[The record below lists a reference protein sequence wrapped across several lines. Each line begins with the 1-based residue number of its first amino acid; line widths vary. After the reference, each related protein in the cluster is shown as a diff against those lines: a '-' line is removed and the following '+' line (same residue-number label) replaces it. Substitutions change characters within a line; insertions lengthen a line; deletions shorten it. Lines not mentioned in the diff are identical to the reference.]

1 MSHDNPQ
8 HPELSATIALK
19 DLGTVRRLGFGAM
32 RIVGDGVWGEPADR
46 AAAVAVV
53 RRAVELGVDFI
64 DTADSYGPNIS
75 EEILA
80 EALHPYRDGLKIAT
94 KVGFTRTGPNV
105 WVPVGRPEYLRQQT
119 ELSLRKLK
127 VDSLDLLQLHRIDPK
142 VDREEQFA
150 VLRDLQKEGKVKA
163 LGLSQVS
170 VEELEE
176 AGKYFTVSTVQNR
189 YNLTD
194 RSSEDVLEYAEENGI
209 GFIPWAPISA
219 GELARP
225 GGPLDEAAK
234 RLGAT
239 TSQVALAWLL
249 RRSPVMMPIPGTGSV
264 KHLEE
269 NLAAAGV
276 VLDDATYRGTRGGP
290 LNRAASISPIHR
302 AGPAGRTGTTPW
314 LNILMVVSAANSLTM
329 RDGSEHP
336 TGYWAEELVVSHQT
350 LLDAGHT
357 VHIATPGGRKPTVD
371 EVSLAAESAGGQD
384 RADSFRTYLESID
397 AELSAP
403 LVLADVDVADYDA
416 VVMPGGHGPMAD
428 LYQDADL
435 GRILCRRQRGRP
447 RSSRRS
453 ATARPGC

>member
-1 MSHDNPQ
+1 MSLNTSKQ
-8 HPELSATIALK
+8 LELSATIELK
-19 DLGTVRRLGFGAM
+19 DLGTVHRLGFGAM

-46 AAAVAVV
+46 HAAIQVV

-80 EALHPYRDGLKIAT
+80 EALHPYKDGLKIAT
-94 KVGFTRTGPNV
+94 KVGFTRTGPNQ
-105 WVPVGRPEYLRQQT
+105 WIPVGRPEYLRQQT

-127 VDSLDLLQLHRIDPK
+127 VDTLDLLQLHRIDPK
-142 VDREEQFA
+142 VDAEEQFG
-150 VLRDLQKEGKVKA
+150 VLRELQDEGKVKA

-170 VEELEE
+170 VEELEA
-176 AGKYFTVSTVQNR
+176 AGKHFTVSTVQNR

-194 RSSEDVLEYAEENGI
+194 RSSEDVLRYSEENGI

-219 GELARP
+219 GELAQP

-276 VLDDATYRGTRGGP
+276 TLDEDTY
-290 LNRAASISPIHR
+290 
-302 AGPAGRTGTTPW
+302 
-314 LNILMVVSAANSLTM
+314 
-329 RDGSEHP
+329 
-336 TGYWAEELVVSHQT
+336 
-350 LLDAGHT
+350 
-357 VHIATPGGRKPTVD
+357 
-371 EVSLAAESAGGQD
+371 
-384 RADSFRTYLESID
+384 
-397 AELSAP
+397 AELEA
-403 LVLADVDVADYDA
+403 A
-416 VVMPGGHGPMAD
+416 GE
-428 LYQDADL
+428 
-435 GRILCRRQRGRP
+435 
-447 RSSRRS
+447 
-453 ATARPGC
+453 

>member
-1 MSHDNPQ
+1 MSLETTNQ
-8 HPELSATIALK
+8 LELSATIDLK
-19 DLGTVRRLGFGAM
+19 DLGTVHRLGFGAM

-46 AAAVAVV
+46 QAAVDVV

-80 EALHPYRDGLKIAT
+80 EALYPYKDGLKIAT
-94 KVGFTRTGPNV
+94 KVGFTRTGPGK
-105 WVPVGRPEYLRQQT
+105 WIPVGRPEYLRQQT

-142 VDREEQFA
+142 VDAEEQFG
-150 VLRDLQKEGKVKA
+150 VLRELQDEGKVRA

-170 VEELEE
+170 VAELEA
-176 AGKYFTVSTVQNR
+176 AGKHFTVSTVQNR

-194 RSSEDVLEYAEENGI
+194 RSSEDVLRYSEENGI

-219 GELARP
+219 GELAQP

-269 NLAAAGV
+269 NMAAAGV
-276 VLDDATYRGTRGGP
+276 TLDDDTY
-290 LNRAASISPIHR
+290 
-302 AGPAGRTGTTPW
+302 
-314 LNILMVVSAANSLTM
+314 
-329 RDGSEHP
+329 
-336 TGYWAEELVVSHQT
+336 
-350 LLDAGHT
+350 
-357 VHIATPGGRKPTVD
+357 
-371 EVSLAAESAGGQD
+371 
-384 RADSFRTYLESID
+384 
-397 AELSAP
+397 AELEA
-403 LVLADVDVADYDA
+403 A
-416 VVMPGGHGPMAD
+416 GE
-428 LYQDADL
+428 
-435 GRILCRRQRGRP
+435 
-447 RSSRRS
+447 
-453 ATARPGC
+453 

>member
-1 MSHDNPQ
+1 MSLNTSNQ
-8 HPELSATIALK
+8 LELSATIELK
-19 DLGTVRRLGFGAM
+19 DLGTVHRLGFGAM

-46 AAAVAVV
+46 STAVQVV

-80 EALHPYRDGLKIAT
+80 EALHPYKDGLKIAT
-94 KVGFTRTGPNV
+94 KVGFTRTGPNQ
-105 WVPVGRPEYLRQQT
+105 WIPVGRPEYLRQQT

-127 VDSLDLLQLHRIDPK
+127 VDTLDLLQLHRIDPK
-142 VDREEQFA
+142 VDAEEQFG
-150 VLRDLQKEGKVKA
+150 VLRELQDEGKVKA

-170 VEELEE
+170 VEELEA
-176 AGKYFTVSTVQNR
+176 AGKHFTVSTVQNR

-194 RSSEDVLEYAEENGI
+194 RSSEDVLRYSEENGI

-276 VLDDATYRGTRGGP
+276 TLDEDTY
-290 LNRAASISPIHR
+290 
-302 AGPAGRTGTTPW
+302 
-314 LNILMVVSAANSLTM
+314 
-329 RDGSEHP
+329 
-336 TGYWAEELVVSHQT
+336 
-350 LLDAGHT
+350 
-357 VHIATPGGRKPTVD
+357 
-371 EVSLAAESAGGQD
+371 
-384 RADSFRTYLESID
+384 
-397 AELSAP
+397 AELEA
-403 LVLADVDVADYDA
+403 A
-416 VVMPGGHGPMAD
+416 GE
-428 LYQDADL
+428 
-435 GRILCRRQRGRP
+435 
-447 RSSRRS
+447 
-453 ATARPGC
+453 

>member
-1 MSHDNPQ
+1 MSLETTNQ
-8 HPELSATIALK
+8 LELSETIDLK
-19 DLGTVRRLGFGAM
+19 DLGTVHRLGFGAM

-46 AAAVAVV
+46 RAAVEVV

-80 EALHPYRDGLKIAT
+80 EALYPYNDGLKIAT
-94 KVGFTRTGPNV
+94 KVGFTRTGPGK
-105 WVPVGRPEYLRQQT
+105 WIPVGRPEYLRQQA

-127 VDSLDLLQLHRIDPK
+127 VDTLDLLQLHRIDPK
-142 VDREEQFA
+142 VDAEEQFG
-150 VLRDLQKEGKVKA
+150 VLRELQDEGKVRA

-170 VEELEE
+170 VAELEA
-176 AGKYFTVSTVQNR
+176 AGKHFTVSTVQNR

-194 RSSEDVLEYAEENGI
+194 RSSEDVLRYSEENGI

-219 GELARP
+219 GELAQP

-276 VLDDATYRGTRGGP
+276 TLDEDTY
-290 LNRAASISPIHR
+290 
-302 AGPAGRTGTTPW
+302 
-314 LNILMVVSAANSLTM
+314 
-329 RDGSEHP
+329 
-336 TGYWAEELVVSHQT
+336 
-350 LLDAGHT
+350 
-357 VHIATPGGRKPTVD
+357 
-371 EVSLAAESAGGQD
+371 
-384 RADSFRTYLESID
+384 
-397 AELSAP
+397 AELEA
-403 LVLADVDVADYDA
+403 A
-416 VVMPGGHGPMAD
+416 GE
-428 LYQDADL
+428 
-435 GRILCRRQRGRP
+435 
-447 RSSRRS
+447 
-453 ATARPGC
+453 